1 MNKLVLTG
9 ISFFMLTGA
18 AFANDHPPLQDQV
31 VLTLSEEGWVTT
43 HSADV
48 DVFFNIVQQK
58 ETPDE
63 LKKEILNAL
72 AKLAPS
78 AEWFVVSSRETKDRT
93 GLNRWNVS
101 ANARLAEGEIAGLQD
116 KAEKLSRAGFK
127 MNIGNVDF
135 SPSLDERNG
144 LMANLRSRIYAK
156 AKEEAERLSKVLG
169 GDAYRIQTVN
179 FVSNYSG
186 HASPMTKNM
195 AMQRVSSN
203 MESDAGGGSG
213 GSKMPVS
220 EKHNVGA
227 TITLGRVVSLSK

>member
-1 MNKLVLTG
+1 MNRLVLTG
-9 ISFFMLTGA
+9 ISFFMLAGS
-18 AFANDHPPLQDQV
+18 AFANDQPPLQDQI

-58 ETPDE
+58 ETADE

-72 AKLAPS
+72 ARLAPS
-78 AEWFVVSSRETKDRT
+78 AEWYVVSSRETKDRT

-101 ANARLAEGEIAGLQD
+101 ANARLAEGDIAGLQD
-116 KAEKLSRAGFK
+116 KAENLSRAGFK

-135 SPSLDERNG
+135 SPSLDERNS

-156 AKEEAERLSKVLG
+156 AKEEAERLGKVLG
-169 GDAYRIQTVN
+169 GNGYRIQTVN
-179 FVSNYSG
+179 FVSNFVG
-186 HASPMTKNM
+186 HSAPMAKDM
-195 AMQRVSSN
+195 AMQRVSST
-203 MESDAGGGSG
+203 MESDTGGGSG

-220 EKHNVGA
+220 EKHNVNA
-227 TITLGRVVSLSK
+227 TITLGRIVDNTK